1 MSRKK
6 KILVACGSGIATS
19 TVIMDKLEKGL
30 KERGVDIEL
39 EQSKISEAK
48 NYIED
53 LKPDVIVVNG
63 PVNAD
68 YGIPTFSGVSFLTGI
83 GVDELLDKIEK
94 EVKWFK

>member
-1 MSRKK
+1 MLRKK

-19 TVIMDKLEKGL
+19 TVIMDKLENGL
-30 KERGVDIEL
+30 KERGIDIEL

-63 PVNAD
+63 PVNTD
-68 YGIPTFSGVSFLTGI
+68 YGIPAFSGVSFLTGI

-94 EVKWFK
+94 ELND